1 MEKYKTLEELHK
13 AVKSG
18 EIEESGM
25 DVVMDNDCSHVYYG
39 PHKDSDGEEIDNC
52 IFMGHGYEDT
62 EDLWPLVFPKANVDW
77 C

>member
-18 EIEESGM
+18 EIDESKM
-25 DVVMDNDCSHVYYG
+25 EVFMDNDYSRVYYG
-39 PHKDSDGEEIDNC
+39 PYTDSDGKEIDNC
-52 IFMGHGYEDT
+52 IFRGKGYNDVQ
-62 EDLWPLVFPKANVDW
+62 DLWPLVFPKANVDW